1 MSGDG
6 GRPDGRRRRRGPLAA
21 ADDADPGDV
30 VDDSAWLPS
39 PRAKRRV
46 ANRVVVSWAAE
57 QPDQQLA
64 LINAGV
70 TGTVC
75 WGCLGSLNV
84 PPCALRPPP
93 SALHWDGDARRGRAA
108 QGYRRPDAAAR
119 APEQAAD
126 HLAAAGGAQRRREGT
141 PQCAANVSWLGWAQ
155 VALRPTCS
163 GAPSPRRQRIR
174 SWCCQPSRERK
185 RLRWIW
191 PRGTPWPPHSSRR

>member
-75 WGCLGSLNV
+75 WGV
-84 PPCALRPPP
+84 PWVAECTTLCPK
-93 SALHWDGDARRGRAA
+93 
-108 QGYRRPDAAAR
+108 AAAKC
-119 APEQAAD
+119 
-126 HLAAAGGAQRRREGT
+126 LA
-141 PQCAANVSWLGWAQ
+141 LGW
-155 VALRPTCS
+155 
-163 GAPSPRRQRIR
+163 
-174 SWCCQPSRERK
+174 
-185 RLRWIW
+185 
-191 PRGTPWPPHSSRR
+191 